1 VDTEIEK
8 RVLNS
13 RACYRAAFLFSK
25 EGTTIMAASVRQ
37 IEANRRNAAGPHQ
50 MTEAGKQSIRTN
62 ALRHGLAAR
71 LHVVLA
77 GEDEKFYNEIL
88 DSLRDEYAP
97 QSTQEEMLVN
107 QIAENYWR
115 LIRARNMESGSF
127 KLGIKIEAEEYGFN
141 RVEPDDLLRG
151 ANLATTLSHHHE
163 IFARIARYETTAERS
178 YDRAIR
184 ELAKLQTTRQR
195 SRACQQANTPPAE
208 IRSVQ
213 QSEPKPA
220 HQRAYT
226 NEEIEMARQTMSKED
241 FEGLLDKI
249 TAPTW
254 DKASPVAIIS
264 AK

>member
-1 VDTEIEK
+1 
-8 RVLNS
+8 
-13 RACYRAAFLFSK
+13 
-25 EGTTIMAASVRQ
+25 MAASARQ

-50 MTEAGKQSIRTN
+50 MTEAGKQSIRAN
-62 ALRHGLAAR
+62 ALRHGLAAK

-88 DSLRDEYAP
+88 DSLREEYAP

-151 ANLATTLSHHHE
+151 ANLATALSHHHE

-178 YDRAIR
+178 YYRAIR
-184 ELAKLQTTRQR
+184 ELDKLQTRRQQNSAR
-195 SRACQQANTPPAE
+195 QQPEAPAATE
-208 IRSVQ
+208 IRSAPQ
-213 QSEPKPA
+213 NQPSGPAAIPEIRSDPQSCVD
-220 HQRAYT
+220 YT
-226 NEEIEMARQTMSKED
+226 TEEIELASLTMSKED
-241 FEGLLDKI
+241 FEALLDKI
-249 TAPTW
+249 TAPPSV
-254 DKASPVAIIS
+254 KPVE
-264 AK
+264 

>member
-1 VDTEIEK
+1 
-8 RVLNS
+8 
-13 RACYRAAFLFSK
+13 
-25 EGTTIMAASVRQ
+25 MAASARQ
-37 IEANRRNAAGPHQ
+37 IEANRRNAAGPHK
-50 MTEAGKQSIRTN
+50 MTEAGKQSLRAN
-62 ALRHGLAAR
+62 ALRHGLAAK

-77 GEDEKFYNEIL
+77 GEDEQFYNEIL
-88 DSLRDEYAP
+88 ESLREEYAP

-151 ANLATTLSHHHE
+151 ANLATALSHHHE

-178 YDRAIR
+178 YYRAIR
-184 ELAKLQTTRQR
+184 ELAKLQANRARRQ
-195 SRACQQANTPPAE
+195 ADAPPPPPE
-208 IRSVQ
+208 IRCVP

-220 HQRAYT
+220 HQGTYT

-241 FEGLLDKI
+241 FEALLEKI
-249 TAPTW
+249 TAPILE
-254 DKASPVAIIS
+254 KASPEA
-264 AK
+264 

>member
-1 VDTEIEK
+1 
-8 RVLNS
+8 
-13 RACYRAAFLFSK
+13 
-25 EGTTIMAASVRQ
+25 MAASARQ

-50 MTEAGKQSIRTN
+50 MTEAGKQSLRTN
-62 ALRHGLAAR
+62 ALRHGLAAK

-88 DSLRDEYAP
+88 ESLREEYAP
-97 QSTQEEMLVN
+97 QSTQEEMLVG

-163 IFARIARYETTAERS
+163 IFARIARYETTADRS
-178 YDRAIR
+178 YYRAIR
-184 ELAKLQTTRQR
+184 ELDKLQNRRQQNSAR
-195 SRACQQANTPPAE
+195 QQAKTPPAPE

-213 QSEPKPA
+213 QNDPAAATEIRSVREYTPSDIENAALPVSADAMLEFLDRFTSPA
-220 HQRAYT
+220 HPE
-226 NEEIEMARQTMSKED
+226 N
-241 FEGLLDKI
+241 G
-249 TAPTW
+249 
-254 DKASPVAIIS
+254 
-264 AK
+264 